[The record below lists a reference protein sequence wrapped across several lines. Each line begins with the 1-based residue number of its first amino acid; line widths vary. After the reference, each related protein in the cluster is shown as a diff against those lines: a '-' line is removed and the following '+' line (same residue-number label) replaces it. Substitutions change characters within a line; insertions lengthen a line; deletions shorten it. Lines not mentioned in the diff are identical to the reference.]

1 MIDLLQAQGIVKHSQ
16 KQIKSMEDIVRVFL
30 IRNRLET
37 EENARK
43 YEKEFGLGE
52 LIKFFYV

>member
-43 YEKEFGLGE
+43 YEKEFGLGGTN
-52 LIKFFYV
+52 

>member
-52 LIKFFYV
+52 LIPFFYV